1 MLDLP
6 PEAFTRHDETPDAQF
21 YRVARL
27 VTHLDHRAIGAVTQL
42 YREYLPPDGVILDL
56 MSSWVSHQPLEVRYH
71 RVVGLGMNAAELAA
85 NPRLDEYVVQDLNQ
99 QPRLAFDDG
108 VFDGAGLCVS
118 IQYLTRPVEVLREV
132 GRVLRPAA
140 PLVITFSNR
149 CFPTKA
155 IAIWLALDD
164 AGHGRLIERYLEA
177 AGNWMAI
184 ERLDRSPGRRAT
196 QRANGRRPGDDEA
209 ADDPLFAV
217 VARRRPHHRE
227 G

>member
-1 MLDLP
+1 
-6 PEAFTRHDETPDAQF
+6 
-21 YRVARL
+21 
-27 VTHLDHRAIGAVTQL
+27 
-42 YREYLPPDGVILDL
+42 
-56 MSSWVSHQPLEVRYH
+56 
-71 RVVGLGMNAAELAA
+71 MNAAELAA

-99 QPRLAFDDG
+99 QPRLAFDDR

-155 IAIWLALDD
+155 VAIWLALDN
-164 AGHGRLIERYLEA
+164 AGRGRLVKHYLTA

-184 ERLDRSPGRRAT
+184 ERLDRSPGRRDT
-196 QRANGRRPGDDEA
+196 QHTDIRRHGDGNTG
-209 ADDPLFAV
+209 DDPLFAV
-217 VARRRPHHRE
+217 VARRRPGRAADSATLHAIAPSPS
-227 G
+227 